1 MSQARNNTD
10 QLTVPADILLDIRG
24 DMQLD
29 ADETLRG
36 WCWSP
41 SRPRE
46 RLAVEI
52 MFDAAVTAQ
61 VGAGE
66 FRRDLHDKGIGD
78 GRHGFSFRLPRDLR
92 RGAGA
97 PGMISARAARGH
109 QVFGRVRLV
118 NFPQAGAHDA
128 TLDRIA
134 ATLAAM
140 ARSLDATAKRPS
152 DPGTWLQAGFAAV
165 GTALAGEHPVNAA
178 RSRLFRHGPPPRLTR
193 EAYPAATLVRL
204 AGGDAGAE
212 WRWLAAMAGLTATHA
227 VELLLIDPALDPH
240 LALFPALVE
249 GLAFRRAPGASTL
262 AHAVDHARGA
272 RGAMVLFA
280 GPDSSP
286 AGIGALLAGAGDG
299 VLLPRATAD
308 ALGLG
313 RLPAWRLPVKAG
325 LALALPRPL
334 LPAVDAASFWPSLLA
349 AAAVRKIPARVL
361 DEPWAPPA

>member
-1 MSQARNNTD
+1 MAQARDNTD
-10 QLTVPADILLDIRG
+10 QLPLPADIALDVRG

-52 MFDAAVTAQ
+52 AFDAAVTAQ

-66 FRRDLHDKGIGD
+66 FRRDLHDRGIGD
-78 GRHGFSFRLPRDLR
+78 GRHGFSFRLPRDLLR
-92 RGAGA
+92 RPDA

-109 QVFGRVRLV
+109 QVFGRVRLA
-118 NFPQAGAHDA
+118 NFAQAGAHDA

-134 ATLAAM
+134 ATLAALS
-140 ARSLDATAKRPS
+140 RSFDATAERPCA
-152 DPGTWLQAGFAAV
+152 PGARLRTGFAAV
-165 GTALAGEHPVNAA
+165 GTALAGEHPVSAA
-178 RSRLFRHGPPPRLTR
+178 QSRLLRHTAPPRLAR
-193 EAYPAATLVRL
+193 QARPAATLVRL
-204 AGGDAGAE
+204 AGGEAAAE
-212 WRWLAAMAGLTATHA
+212 WRWLAAVAGLTATHA
-227 VELLLIDPALDPH
+227 VELLLIDPALDPD

-249 GLAFRRAPGASTL
+249 GLAFRRAPGVATL
-262 AHAVDHARGA
+262 ARTLDHARAA

-280 GPDSSP
+280 GSDGSP
-286 AGIGALLAGAGDG
+286 AGIGALLARAGDG

-313 RLPAWRLPVKAG
+313 RLPAWRLPVAAG
-325 LALALPRPL
+325 LLLALPRSL

-349 AAAVRKIPARVL
+349 AAAARNIPVRAL
-361 DEPWAPPA
+361 DEPWGPPA